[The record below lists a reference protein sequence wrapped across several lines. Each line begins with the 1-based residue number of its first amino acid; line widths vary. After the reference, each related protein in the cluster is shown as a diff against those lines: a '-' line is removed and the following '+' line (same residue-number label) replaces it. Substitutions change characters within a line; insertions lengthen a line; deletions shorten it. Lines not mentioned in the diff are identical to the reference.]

1 MDKKKKIYIFDMLN
15 LGYFKVFITF
25 SVTNF
30 TDTTSCCNIV
40 QKSRLNIFGQNPML

>member
-1 MDKKKKIYIFDMLN
+1 MLN

-30 TDTTSCCNIV
+30 RHKHLVATLYKNQDI
-40 QKSRLNIFGQNPML
+40 LNIFGQNPML